1 MVITASYYRYVNVER
16 LRMKKKTVSM
26 RISLHIDIIRP
37 KTCFQDIENLGGLV
51 LFLVFLCKMLY
62 VTDYAQIG
70 PILWE

>member
-1 MVITASYYRYVNVER
+1 
-16 LRMKKKTVSM
+16 M

-51 LFLVFLCKMLY
+51 LFLVFLCKMRY
-62 VTDYAQIG
+62 VNDYVPLIG